1 MRHDVTRI
9 RPENISQR
17 HEEFAQLF
25 GQCSDWLYG
34 YLLALLR
41 NPTDAEDAL
50 QETGRLCWEKL
61 DQYHPG
67 TQFRAWACRIAY
79 FEAMKI
85 RDRRKQQ
92 NTSCSDQFFEVVS
105 SEAVVMADQL
115 QAQGAALA
123 KCLER
128 LPAKD
133 RDLID
138 KRYTFDIPA
147 KELAK
152 GLGRS
157 VHAIYRALRRIHDML
172 QRCINRSIAEQ

>member
-1 MRHDVTRI
+1 MTRI

-25 GQCSDWLYG
+25 GPCSDWLYG

-61 DQYHPG
+61 DQYHAG

-85 RDRRKQQ
+85 RDRRKQP
-92 NTSCSDQFFEVVS
+92 SVPCSDRFFEVVS
-105 SEAVVMADQL
+105 SEAVVMADRLHEQSI
-115 QAQGAALA
+115 ALE

-128 LPAKD
+128 LPEKD

-138 KRYTFDIPA
+138 KRYTFDVSA

-157 VHAIYRALRRIHDML
+157 VHAVYRALRRIHDML
-172 QRCINRSIAEQ
+172 QRCIRRSMAEQ